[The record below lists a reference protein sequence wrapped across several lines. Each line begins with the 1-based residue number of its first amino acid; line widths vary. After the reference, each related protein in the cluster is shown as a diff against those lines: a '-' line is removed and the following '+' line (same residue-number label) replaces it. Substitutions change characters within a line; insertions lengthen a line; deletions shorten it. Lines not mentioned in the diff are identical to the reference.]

1 MSGYN
6 FNTETKSESTNK
18 SFNPGIH
25 SGVELESVE
34 FKSPKKDG
42 SGDPSLMFNFKGANG
57 ETFRHIEWAVGE
69 QATDVEKSQQSLA
82 KRVKHIIT
90 KFIPEEQAV
99 LSGNSYAEFAKG
111 VINLIGDNNKGK
123 KVAIKLVYNDKGNL
137 VFTKYVGFIALDAK
151 DLRIGDKER
160 ITKTPI
166 APSND
171 DELMGAASDDIP
183 F

>member
-1 MSGYN
+1 MSYG

-18 SFNPGIH
+18 QFNPGIH

-171 DELMGAASDDIP
+171 DDLLGNTTEDLP

>member
-1 MSGYN
+1 MSYG

-171 DELMGAASDDIP
+171 DDLLGNTTEDLP

>member
-1 MSGYN
+1 MSYG

-18 SFNPGIH
+18 QFNPGIH

-99 LSGNSYAEFAKG
+99 LAGNSYAEFAQG

-137 VFTKYVGFIALDAK
+137 IFTKYVGFIALDAK